1 MALCHKKENI
11 YGIIPGEKNIKLNVL
26 GFPIKRKNGIH
37 GNDVCIRM
45 VFLSFIFQAFRN
57 I

>member
-1 MALCHKKENI
+1 MAMCHKKENT